1 MIRGDAIPERNS
13 ADWSSLSPLA
23 PQILVRPT
31 SAEEVS
37 AILRICGQAGMPV
50 VPQGGLTGVSGG
62 ARPVANSVALSLE
75 RLVGIEEIDEAASTI
90 TVRAGTPLEAVQK
103 AAADRGLYFPLDLGA
118 RGSCA
123 VGGNVSTNAGGNR
136 VLRYG
141 MMRDLVLGMEV
152 VLPDGTV
159 LTNLNKMLKNN
170 TGYDLRQLF
179 IGAEGTLGVVTRLVL
194 RLFPQPV
201 CTLAAL
207 CGVTDFDRV
216 LRLLAGAR
224 KRLGPSLSAFEVMWD
239 DYWQVA
245 ARRVPGVRDPL
256 DGDHP
261 FHVLVEL
268 QGSDA
273 EIDGQR
279 FQSWMEAEFE
289 AGTVADAALSQSLA
303 DVESF
308 WGSRDAASEFIRVL
322 GPHLAFDISLSVG
335 DMDAYAQACRRTLA
349 ERIEGAQSMF
359 YGHIADGNLHIIA
372 WVPGAPQQPDT
383 EIYDVIYGLVRKFG
397 GSVSAE
403 HGIGLTKKGFLG
415 YSRSDEEIALMRT
428 IKQALDPSN
437 IMNPGKIFDMPGD
450 AQRPA

>member
-1 MIRGDAIPERNS
+1 MSCGDAIPERNN

-23 PQILVRPT
+23 PAILVRPT
-31 SAEEVS
+31 CAGDV
-37 AILRICGQAGMPV
+37 AAVLRICGQAGVPV
-50 VPQGGLTGVSGG
+50 VPQGGLTGLSGG
-62 ARPVANSVALSLE
+62 ARPVAGGVALSLE
-75 RLVGIEEIDEAASTI
+75 RFVGVEEVDVAASTM
-90 TVRAGTPLEAVQK
+90 TVRAGTPLEVVQK
-103 AAADRGLYFPLDLGA
+103 AAAERGLYFPLDLGA

-123 VGGNVSTNAGGNR
+123 IGGNVSTNAGGNR
-136 VLRYG
+136 VIRYG

-194 RLFPQPV
+194 RLFPQPIS
-201 CTLAAL
+201 TLAAV
-207 CGVTDFDRV
+207 CGVSDFDGV
-216 LRLLAGAR
+216 LQLLAGTR

-245 ARRVPGVRDPL
+245 VSVPGVRDPL
-256 DGDHP
+256 TGGHP

-273 EIDGQR
+273 EIDTQR
-279 FQSWMEAEFE
+279 FESWIEAEFE
-289 AGTVADAALSQSLA
+289 AGAVADAALSQSLA
-303 DVESF
+303 DVAAF

-335 DMDAYAQACRRTLA
+335 DMDAYAQACRTRLA
-349 ERIEGAQSMF
+349 KRIEGCLSMF

-372 WVPGAPQQPDT
+372 WVPGAPAQPDT
-383 EIYDVIYGLVRKFG
+383 EIYDVIYGLVREFG

-403 HGIGLTKKGFLG
+403 HGIGLTKKSFLP
-415 YSRSDEEIALMRT
+415 YSRSEAELELMRT
-428 IKQALDPSN
+428 IKRALDPAN
-437 IMNPGKIFDMPGD
+437 IMNPGKIFDLPSHT
-450 AQRPA
+450 QRTS